1 MTIKTLT
8 YIHNLLIEDVKTHT
22 NAKDYARQIAEK
34 AEDEEAPNAQYLR
47 ELYNKAFN
55 KYRAAC
61 NALQD
66 FEAKEW

>member
-8 YIHNLLIEDVKTHT
+8 YIHNLLIDDVKTNT

-55 KYRAAC
+55 KYLDAC